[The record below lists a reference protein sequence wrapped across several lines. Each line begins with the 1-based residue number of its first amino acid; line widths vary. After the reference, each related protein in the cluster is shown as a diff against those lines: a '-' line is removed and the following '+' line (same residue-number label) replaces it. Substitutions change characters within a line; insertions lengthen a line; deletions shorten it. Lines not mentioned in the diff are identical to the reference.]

1 MRSLCSLCRLW
12 RPRGYAQPTAGGRAH
27 SSHDAE
33 HSDSHPPDTARIETK
48 YACSFPE
55 SRCVCIV
62 LYAALE
68 GCEVMDSSEFEI
80 GAGFGTDPGVEA
92 EGAASST
99 VLAIRH
105 HLRSVHIFRFGD
117 AGVCAA
123 WRAQLQR
130 VCKETTWRGEERLQE
145 EQREKDSKGQ
155 GGGGRGPGAGEE
167 AAAAERLRPAGGKL
181 AEVAAE
187 AAREAAWTNE
197 ADEAFKLKF
206 KEAQAKPDYGWG
218 PADLLAVRMIIDSH
232 TLTHSP
238 TRSAQQRI

>member
-1 MRSLCSLCRLW
+1 ML
-12 RPRGYAQPTAGGRAH
+12 
-27 SSHDAE
+27 
-33 HSDSHPPDTARIETK
+33 AR
-48 YACSFPE
+48 FLN
-55 SRCVCIV
+55 RVCIV

-155 GGGGRGPGAGEE
+155 GGGGGRGPGAGEE

-218 PADLLAVRMIIDSH
+218 PADLLAVRMIIDCH
-232 TLTHSP
+232 TLPTHPLAQHS
-238 TRSAQQRI
+238 TAQQRI